1 MHNKYFLRAIQVAY
15 LWVYKKCQY
24 ICQFFMKTVS
34 SKKVYVEHLT
44 RNTAFFA
51 CGPVISAFSGPA
63 LSGFAFSSPAF

>member
-1 MHNKYFLRAIQVAY
+1 
-15 LWVYKKCQY
+15 
-24 ICQFFMKTVS
+24 MKTVS